1 MESTDTSHKA
11 TIPERVD
18 QLAGRKRRRERPCGF
33 DRAVY
38 RRRNI
43 VERCFHRLKQWRGI
57 ATRYDKRPDRY
68 LAAVTLAGTL
78 IWLDT

>member
-1 MESTDTSHKA
+1 M

-33 DRAVY
+33 DKAAY
-38 RRRNI
+38 RRRNV

-57 ATRYDKRPDRY
+57 ATRYDKHPDRY
-68 LAAVTLAGTL
+68 SPPSPSPAHSSGSTNDRQDAP
-78 IWLDT
+78 